1 VRAQPPGSDIPQRLR
16 QVWPVHSL
24 EELGVAAC
32 EAARLIR
39 DGIVGRAEAA
49 DVLYRIAESAG
60 LVWRYGDD
68 VVQGYICA
76 GFEAIKI
83 EANQVNGTR
92 FEDWDD
98 DELNPQPQR
107 SGDSHG
113 ADTDAEDTKAPPP
126 SQGKRVAVLRTAS
139 NIEPEPI
146 NWAWKDRFAF
156 GKLALI
162 AGDPGLGKSQVAID
176 IVARCSRG
184 DTFPCDEG
192 YAPQC
197 EALILTA
204 EDALKDTV
212 IPRLIAADADRSK
225 VHILTGT
232 KIEGAA
238 ADEEDL
244 FDLTRD
250 VGLLRDVL
258 RANREIRII
267 IIDPLT
273 AYLGETQ
280 AHKNAQVRKVLTP
293 LIKLVEDY
301 GALVIGVT
309 HLNKSAGKA
318 IYRVLDSI
326 AFVALGRILHLVVQD
341 SDNPDNRKF
350 LCDKTNIGTKPA
362 GLTFICQADEIPSS
376 SGEIWVSRVSWG
388 TQTINQ
394 TADEAIAAATP
405 GANDKTSAINEAVEF
420 LERLLG
426 DGPVASTEV
435 FEAAKANGIA
445 AATLRRAKKKR
456 GIIASHDKSFE
467 GGWKWCFPYQD
478 DQNSPR

>member
-1 VRAQPPGSDIPQRLR
+1 MRAAPPDIQQRLR
-16 QVWPVHSL
+16 QARPIGSL
-24 EELGVAAC
+24 QDLGVAAC
-32 EAARLIR
+32 EAARLVR

-49 DVLYRIAESAG
+49 DVLYRMAEGAG
-60 LVWRYGDD
+60 LVLRYGDD
-68 VVQGYICA
+68 VVQGYISA

-83 EANQVNGTR
+83 EPNHANGAR
-92 FEDWDD
+92 FEDWDSD
-98 DELNPQPQR
+98 HLDAQAQG
-107 SGDSHG
+107 SGGSHG
-113 ADTDAEDTKAPPP
+113 ADPDAEDSEPP
-126 SQGKRVAVLRTAS
+126 QGKRVAVLRRAS

-146 NWAWKDRFAF
+146 DWVWKDRFAF
-156 GKLALI
+156 GKLVLI

-176 IVARCSRG
+176 IIARCTLG
-184 DTFPCDEG
+184 DAFPCGEG
-192 YAPQC
+192 YAPEC
-197 EALILTA
+197 DALILTA

-212 IPRLIAADADRSK
+212 IPRLIASGADRSK

-238 ADEEDL
+238 AGEEDL

-250 VGLLRDVL
+250 VAVLRDVL
-258 RANREIRII
+258 KTNRKIRII

-280 AHKNAQVRKVLTP
+280 AQKNVQVRKVLTP
-293 LIKLVEDY
+293 LIKLVEDC
-301 GALVIGVT
+301 GVLVIGVT

-326 AFVALGRILHLVVQD
+326 AFVALGRILHLVVLD

-350 LCDKTNIGTKPA
+350 LCDKTNIGPKPA
-362 GLTFICQADEIPSS
+362 GLTFICQQVEVQTSR
-376 SGEIWVSRVSWG
+376 GNIWMSRASWG

-405 GANDKTSAINEAVEF
+405 GANDKINAIDEAVDF
-420 LERLLG
+420 LKRLLA
-426 DGPVASTEV
+426 DGPVASSEV

-445 AATLRRAKKKR
+445 AATLRRAKEKR
-456 GIIASHDKSFE
+456 GVIARHDESFE
-467 GGWKWCFPYQD
+467 GGWKWCLPSQD

>member
-1 VRAQPPGSDIPQRLR
+1 VGAQPPGSDIPQGLR
-16 QVWPVHSL
+16 QLWPIRSL
-24 EELGVAAC
+24 DDLGVAAC
-32 EAARLIR
+32 EAARLVR
-39 DGIVGRAEAA
+39 DRTVGRIEAV
-49 DVLYRIAESAG
+49 DGLYRMAEGAG
-60 LVWRYGDD
+60 LVYRYGDD
-68 VVQGYICA
+68 VVQAYIGA

-83 EANQVNGTR
+83 EPKEANGTR
-92 FEDWDD
+92 FEDGDTDD
-98 DELNPQPQR
+98 LDAQAQR
-107 SGDSHG
+107 SGSSHG
-113 ADTDAEDTKAPPP
+113 TDTDAEGTEAPHPP
-126 SQGKRVAVLRTAS
+126 QGKRVAVLRRAS
-139 NIEPEPI
+139 DIEPEPI
-146 NWAWKDRFAF
+146 DWAWKDRFAF

-176 IVARCSRG
+176 IIARCTLR
-184 DTFPCDEG
+184 DAFPCGEG

-197 EALILTA
+197 ESLILTA

-212 IPRLIAADADRSK
+212 IPRLIASGADRSK

-238 ADEEDL
+238 AGEEDL

-250 VGLLRDVL
+250 VAVLRDVL
-258 RANREIRII
+258 RTNRKIRII

-293 LIKLVEDY
+293 LVKLVEDY
-301 GALVIGVT
+301 GVLVIGVT

-326 AFVALGRILHLVVQD
+326 AFVALGRILHLVIQD

-350 LCDKTNIGTKPA
+350 LCDKTNIGPKPA
-362 GLTFICQADEIPSS
+362 GLTFICQQVEVPTSR
-376 SGEIWVSRVSWG
+376 GNIWMSRVSWG
-388 TQTINQ
+388 TQTISQ
-394 TADEAIAAATP
+394 TADEAIATATL
-405 GANDKTSAINEAVEF
+405 GANERTNALNEAVEF
-420 LERLLG
+420 LERLLA

-435 FEAAKANGIA
+435 FKAAKANGIA
-445 AATLRRAKKKR
+445 AATLRRAKEKR
-456 GIIASHDKSFE
+456 GVVARHDESFD
-467 GGWKWCFPYQD
+467 GGWKWCLPSQD